1 MATTSY
7 RYLFAD
13 LITNQ
18 ILAEL
23 PLTGV
28 SFGQQLNA
36 AGTMSGHLLLSGVN
50 AAGLN
55 VLNATI
61 PGRTAIYIDRNGQ
74 LVWGGVLWQREYSS
88 ADQLVKLTAREFLS
102 YFERRRITDG
112 TGTAYGALAY
122 TGIDQLQI
130 AQSLVS
136 NAMGAAYGNIG
147 LLYNQDPLSTA
158 TSGVTLS
165 RVYYNYELKT
175 VFNAISDLSKQING
189 FDFEISVYYDGGGN
203 PAKSFNTYY
212 PRSGVMYNATNPSA
226 PVFELGGNIA
236 EYNYLEDGSKAIN
249 QIYALGA
256 GSNEGKLINIANDSV
271 KLTAG
276 WGLLEDQANYSDITD
291 PTVLSGLATGQITA
305 VSYPPITLKIVAPP
319 YVNPTFGSYE
329 VGDEVRVRILDSF
342 FPNGYDAIFRIIGLT
357 VAPGEDGP
365 ERITLTVTTGTY

>member
-1 MATTSY
+1 MATQY

-13 LITNQ
+13 LLTNQ
-18 ILAEL
+18 VIAEL

-36 AGTMSGHLLLSGVN
+36 VGTMTAHLLVSGVN
-50 AAGLN
+50 TTGLN

-61 PGRTAIYIDRNGQ
+61 PGRTAVYIDRNGG
-74 LVWGGVLWQREYSS
+74 LVWGGILWQREYTSS
-88 ADQLVKLTAREFLS
+88 DQLIKLTAREFLS
-102 YFERRRITDG
+102 YFERRRITTG
-112 TGTAYGALAY
+112 SGTAYGALAY

-136 NAMGAAYGNIG
+136 NASSAASGNIG
-147 LLYNQDPLSTA
+147 LLYNQDSLSTNV
-158 TSGVTLS
+158 SGITLS
-165 RVYYNYELKT
+165 RVYYNYEVKT
-175 VFNAISDLSKQING
+175 VFNAVSDLSKQTNG

-212 PRSGVMYNATNPSA
+212 PRSGIMYSSTNPSA

-236 EYNYLEDGSKAIN
+236 EYDYLEDGSKAIN

-256 GSNEGKLINIANDSV
+256 GSNEGKLISIYADAT
-271 KLTAG
+271 KLFTG

-291 PTVLSGLATGQITA
+291 PTVLSGLAVGQVKA

-319 YVNPTFGSYE
+319 YVDPTYPSYE
-329 VGDEVRVRILDSF
+329 LGDEVRVRITDAF
-342 FPNGYDAIFRIIGLT
+342 FPSGYDAIFRIIGLT

-365 ERITLTVTTGTY
+365 ERITLTVTNGTY

>member
-1 MATTSY
+1 MATSY

-13 LITNQ
+13 LVTNQ
-18 ILAEL
+18 VLAEL

-28 SFGQQLNA
+28 NFGQQLNA
-36 AGTMSGHLLLSGVN
+36 AGTMTAHLLVSGVN
-50 AAGLN
+50 TAGLN
-55 VLNATI
+55 VLNGSI
-61 PGRTAIYIDRNGQ
+61 PGRTAIYVDRNGI
-74 LVWGGVLWQREYSS
+74 LVWGGVLWQREYGST
-88 ADQLVKLTAREFLS
+88 DQSIKLTAREFLS
-102 YFERRRITDG
+102 YFERRRITTG
-112 TGTAYGALAY
+112 SGTAYGALAY

-130 AQSLVS
+130 AQSLIS
-136 NAMGAAYGNIG
+136 NAQSAPSGNIG
-147 LLYNQDPLSTA
+147 LLYNQDPLSTS
-158 TSGVTLS
+158 TSGITLS
-165 RVYYNYELKT
+165 RVYYNYEVKT
-175 VFNAISDLSKQING
+175 VFNAVSDLSKQTNG

-212 PRSGVMYNATNPSA
+212 PRAGVMYSATNPNA
-226 PVFELGGNIA
+226 PVFELGGNIS
-236 EYNYLEDGSKAIN
+236 EYTYLEDGSKAVN

-256 GSNEGKLINIANDSV
+256 GSNEGKLISIANSAS
-271 KLTAG
+271 KLSSG
-276 WGLLEDQANYSDITD
+276 WALLEDQANYSDITD
-291 PTVLSGLATGQITA
+291 PTVLSGLATGQINA

>member
-1 MATTSY
+1 MATSY

-13 LITNQ
+13 LVTNQ
-18 ILAEL
+18 VLAEL

-36 AGTMSGHLLLSGVN
+36 AGTMTAHLLISGVN
-50 AAGLN
+50 TAGLN

-61 PGRTAIYIDRNGQ
+61 PGRTAVYIDRNGQ
-74 LVWGGVLWQREYSS
+74 LVWGGVLWQREYTSN
-88 ADQLVKLTAREFLS
+88 DQVIKLTAREFLS
-102 YFERRRITDG
+102 YFERRRITTG
-112 TGTAYGALAY
+112 SGTAYGALAY

-130 AQSLVS
+130 AQALVS
-136 NAMGAAYGNIG
+136 NAQGAASGNIG
-147 LLYNQDPLSTA
+147 LLYNQDPGSSSV
-158 TSGVTLS
+158 SGITLS
-165 RVYYNYELKT
+165 RVYYNYEVKT
-175 VFNAISDLSKQING
+175 VFNAISDLSKQVNG

-212 PRSGVMYNATNPSA
+212 PRSGDTYNSTDPNAF
-226 PVFELGGNIA
+226 VFELGGNIA
-236 EYNYLEDGSKAIN
+236 EYDYLEDGSKAIN

-256 GSNEGKLINIANDSV
+256 GSNEGKLISIYADST
-271 KLTAG
+271 KLSAG
-276 WGLLEDQANYSDITD
+276 WALLEDQANYSDITD
-291 PTVLSGLATGQITA
+291 PTVLSGLATGQVTA

-329 VGDEVRVRILDSF
+329 VGDEVRVRITDPF

-357 VAPGEDGP
+357 VVPGEDGP

>member
-1 MATTSY
+1 MATSY

-13 LITNQ
+13 LVTNQ
-18 ILAEL
+18 VLAEL

-36 AGTMSGHLLLSGVN
+36 AGTMTAHLLISGVN
-50 AAGLN
+50 TAGLN

-61 PGRTAIYIDRNGQ
+61 PGRTAVYIDRNGQ
-74 LVWGGVLWQREYSS
+74 LVWGGVLWQREYTSN
-88 ADQLVKLTAREFLS
+88 DQVIKLTAREFLS
-102 YFERRRITDG
+102 YFERRRITTG
-112 TGTAYGALAY
+112 SGTAYGALAY

-130 AQSLVS
+130 AQALIS
-136 NAMGAAYGNIG
+136 NAQGAASGNIG
-147 LLYNQDPLSTA
+147 LLYNQDPGSTNV
-158 TSGVTLS
+158 SGITLS
-165 RVYYNYELKT
+165 RVYYNYEVKT
-175 VFNAISDLSKQING
+175 VFNAISDLSKQVNG

-212 PRSGVMYNATNPSA
+212 PRSGDTYNSTDPNAF
-226 PVFELGGNIA
+226 VFELGGNIA
-236 EYNYLEDGSKAIN
+236 EYDYLEDGSKAIN

-256 GSNEGKLINIANDSV
+256 GSNEGKLISIYADST
-271 KLTAG
+271 KLSAG

-291 PTVLSGLATGQITA
+291 PTVLSGLATGQVKA

-329 VGDEVRVRILDSF
+329 VGDEVRVRIKDSF

-357 VAPGEDGP
+357 VVPGEDGP

>member
-1 MATTSY
+1 MATSY

-13 LITNQ
+13 LVTNQ
-18 ILAEL
+18 VLAEL

-36 AGTMSGHLLLSGVN
+36 AGTMTAHLLISGVN
-50 AAGLN
+50 TAGLN

-61 PGRTAIYIDRNGQ
+61 PGRTAVYIDRNGQ
-74 LVWGGVLWQREYSS
+74 LVWGGVLWQREYTSG
-88 ADQLVKLTAREFLS
+88 DQVIKLTAREFIS
-102 YFERRRITDG
+102 YFERRRITTG
-112 TGTAYGALAY
+112 SGTAYGALAY

-130 AQSLVS
+130 AQSLIS
-136 NAMGAAYGNIG
+136 NAQGATSGNIG
-147 LLYNQDPLSTA
+147 LLYNQDPASTNV
-158 TSGVTLS
+158 SGITLS
-165 RVYYNYELKT
+165 RVYYNYEVKT
-175 VFNAISDLSKQING
+175 VFNAVSDLSKQVNG

-212 PRSGVMYNATNPSA
+212 PRSGTMYSSTNPNA
-226 PVFELGGNIA
+226 PVFELGGNIS
-236 EYNYLEDGSKAIN
+236 EYDYLEDGSKAVN

-256 GSNEGKLINIANDSV
+256 GSNEGKLISIYADST
-271 KLTAG
+271 KLSAG

-291 PTVLSGLATGQITA
+291 PTVLSGLATGQVKA

-329 VGDEVRVRILDSF
+329 VGDEVRVRITDPF

-357 VAPGEDGP
+357 VVPGEDGP